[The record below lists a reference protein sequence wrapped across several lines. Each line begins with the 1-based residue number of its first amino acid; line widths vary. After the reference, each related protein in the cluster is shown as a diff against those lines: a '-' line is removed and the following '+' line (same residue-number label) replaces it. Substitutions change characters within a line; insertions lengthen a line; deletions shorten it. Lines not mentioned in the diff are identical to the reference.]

1 MNKYEKDLSEKIEAS
16 MDLKNW
22 PHRFTH
28 DGRPYKIGEESV
40 IGHGDPIMA
49 APMICMDCNI
59 RFISGID
66 SRPPDPCPAR
76 TQKTE
81 MKRILS

>member
-1 MNKYEKDLSEKIEAS
+1 MSYEKDLSEK

-28 DGRPYKIGEESV
+28 DGKPYKIGEERESI
-40 IGHGDPIMA
+40 IGLGDPIMA
-49 APMICMDCNI
+49 APMICMDCGI
-59 RFISGID
+59 KFVSGVGT
-66 SRPPDPCPAR
+66 RPPDPCPAR

-81 MKRILS
+81 MKRLLS

>member
-1 MNKYEKDLSEKIEAS
+1 MGKYEKDLSEK

-28 DGRPYKIGEESV
+28 DGRPYQIGEEKEV
-40 IGHGDPIMA
+40 IGLGDPIMA
-49 APMICMDCNI
+49 APMICMDCGI
-59 RFISGID
+59 KFISGID
-66 SRPPDPCPAR
+66 SRPLDPCPAR

-81 MKRILS
+81 MKRLLS